1 MTSYRWTAALP
12 RFFRPQIANEEL
24 LMSPTEESNTRF
36 KQPGAGQAK
45 KPYNKPAFRYER
57 VFETSALTCGKV
69 QTTQSGCHQN
79 RKTS

>member
-1 MTSYRWTAALP
+1 
-12 RFFRPQIANEEL
+12 
-24 LMSPTEESNTRF
+24 MSPTEENTRF
-36 KQPGAGQAK
+36 KRPGAARTK
-45 KPYNKPAFRYER
+45 KPYNKPTLRYER

>member
-1 MTSYRWTAALP
+1 MNRAQRKTLTGP
-12 RFFRPQIANEEL
+12 DNE
-24 LMSPTEESNTRF
+24 P
-36 KQPGAGQAK
+36 AAK
-45 KPYNKPAFRYER
+45 KIYQKPTVRYER

>member
-1 MTSYRWTAALP
+1 MYD
-12 RFFRPQIANEEL
+12 NEEPQ
-24 LMSPTEESNTRF
+24 MSHTKQTSRLIRRPEIDPPTR
-36 KQPGAGQAK
+36 KRYQ
-45 KPYNKPAFRYER
+45 KPALRYER

>member
-1 MTSYRWTAALP
+1 MTTKDQTDKQGAVVLRRAYHP
-12 RFFRPQIANEEL
+12 
-24 LMSPTEESNTRF
+24 PTV
-36 KQPGAGQAK
+36 
-45 KPYNKPAFRYER
+45 RYER

>member
-1 MTSYRWTAALP
+1 
-12 RFFRPQIANEEL
+12 
-24 LMSPTEESNTRF
+24 MSHT
-36 KQPGAGQAK
+36 KQTNRDPGSR
-45 KPYNKPAFRYER
+45 KPYQKPAVRYER

>member
-1 MTSYRWTAALP
+1 
-12 RFFRPQIANEEL
+12 
-24 LMSPTEESNTRF
+24 MSPTEENTRF
-36 KQPGAGQAK
+36 KRPGATRTK
-45 KPYNKPAFRYER
+45 KPYNKPALRYER

>member
-1 MTSYRWTAALP
+1 
-12 RFFRPQIANEEL
+12 
-24 LMSPTEESNTRF
+24 MSHMKPTTHSTGEPDLA
-36 KQPGAGQAK
+36 PGVR
-45 KPYNKPAFRYER
+45 KPYHKPAVRYER